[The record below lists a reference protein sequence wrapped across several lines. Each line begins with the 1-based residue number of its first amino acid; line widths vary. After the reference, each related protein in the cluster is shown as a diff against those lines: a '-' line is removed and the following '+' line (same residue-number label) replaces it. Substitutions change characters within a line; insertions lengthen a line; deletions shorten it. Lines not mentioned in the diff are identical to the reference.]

1 MKGESTIMEMLI
13 EQVISRSKRLLQ
25 LKSSLNELATSVKA
39 LAGSVHRLAKVV
51 DEHAV
56 HLKTQGELNKQ
67 NQEMIARAMEQ
78 AESNSNTIQALQSYM
93 GVSVVY
99 EDDDE
104 DAAEVL
110 IPRTLFAVGNGGQE
124 GPPS

>member
-1 MKGESTIMEMLI
+1 MEMLI

-39 LAGSVHRLAKVV
+39 LATSVHKLARVV
-51 DEHAV
+51 DEHAENFKKQV
-56 HLKTQGELNKQ
+56 ELNKQ
-67 NQEMIARAMEQ
+67 NQEMIAKAVEQ
-78 AESNSNTIQALQSYM
+78 SESNSNTIQALQSYM

-104 DAAEVL
+104 DDAEVL
-110 IPRTLFAVGNGGQE
+110 IPRPLFASSSGQGG
-124 GPPS
+124 PLS